1 MGLLSPRVERSADL
15 GGEKAHLDG
24 CRDGLV
30 RAAEDPGRR
39 RSGVDRMNLAALDAL
54 AAVRRD
60 ALADECRELQLLG
73 ADAEKLVDPELACL
87 EPDGSTSV
95 E

>member
-1 MGLLSPRVERSADL
+1 VEHSVDPVC
-15 GGEKAHLDG
+15 EKGRRGG

-39 RSGVDRMNLAALDAL
+39 QSGVDRMNLAAWDAL

-73 ADAEKLVDPELACL
+73 ADAEKSVDPELACQ
-87 EPDGSTSV
+87 EPDGWTSV

>member
-1 MGLLSPRVERSADL
+1 MVRAAADL
-15 GGEKAHLDG
+15 G
-24 CRDGLV
+24 
-30 RAAEDPGRR
+30 RR
-39 RSGVDRMNLAALDAL
+39 RLGGDRMNLAAWDAL

-73 ADAEKLVDPELACL
+73 ADAEKLVDPELACP
-87 EPDGSTSV
+87 EPDDWTSV